1 MEENK
6 NMQNQ
11 NKPNSYWNRPLE
23 EDGEFFAEEK
33 NAGAEAEVGDND
45 SKKNKS
51 RDNDIKKYK
60 DQGGLTVRKLNVGL
74 WYLEHKNLLR
84 KILVGFLIFIS
95 AVSWPY
101 VIYGFA
107 SYFSRGMV
115 DDKTMA
121 DDIVN
126 SGRID
131 HNAVISL
138 SPKDL
143 SFSSVSILPAGDN
156 KYDFFTRVQNP
167 NNRHGAEFVYYFSD
181 GDKNTGS
188 LSGFILPGETKYLLS
203 LGNEFEHRPASS
215 QLKIDGL
222 KWITIDRHE
231 ISDWKDYSGRRL
243 DIAVSGAKFTPAGQS
258 GLSDKIK
265 LNSLEFSALNNTV
278 FNYWNVDFTILLYG
292 GSNIV
297 GVNRYSLDEFM
308 SGQTRQASMSLPGE
322 LSQVN
327 KIEVFPEINIL
338 RDDIYIEYEGGA
350 GEIK

>member
-6 NMQNQ
+6 NIQNQ

-23 EDGEFFAEEK
+23 EEDELTADEENADAGVEFNERDF
-33 NAGAEAEVGDND
+33 
-45 SKKNKS
+45 KKNKS
-51 RDNDIKKYK
+51 REDDLKKYQ
-60 DQGGLTVRKLNVGL
+60 DQGGLTVRKLDVGL

-84 KILVGFLIFIS
+84 KILIGFLIFIS

-107 SYFSRGMV
+107 NYLSRGMAE
-115 DDKTMA
+115 DKALA

-131 HNAVISL
+131 HDTIIGL

-143 SFSSVSILPAGDN
+143 SFGSISMLPAGNN
-156 KYDFFTRVQNP
+156 KYDFFARIQNP
-167 NNRHGAEFVYYFSD
+167 NERHGAEFVYYFSD
-181 GDKNTGS
+181 GNKNSES

-203 LGNEFEHRPASS
+203 LGNEFERRPASS

-222 KWITIDRHE
+222 KWITIDRHQ
-231 ISDWKDYSGRRL
+231 ISDWSEYGSRRM
-243 DIAVSGAKFTPAGQS
+243 DIAISDTKFTPAGQS
-258 GLSDKIK
+258 GLSDKIS
-265 LNSLEFSALNNTV
+265 LNSLEFNALNNTV
-278 FNYWNVDFTILLYG
+278 FNYWNVDFIVLLYG

-297 GVNRYSLDEFM
+297 GINKYSLDEFM
-308 SGQTRQASMSLPGE
+308 SGQSRRASMNLPGE
-322 LSQVN
+322 LSHVS

-338 RDDIYIEYEGGA
+338 RDDIYIGYEGGA
-350 GEIK
+350 GEEK